1 MNKMTRWAGAVM
13 VSFSV
18 VAAVAWGQSGQ
29 ESLTTRVRPV
39 QKIDKARYVGT
50 WYEIARYPNFFE
62 RKCVS
67 DVTAQYAARPDGRIQ
82 VTNRCR
88 KDDGTWVSD
97 TGLARTD
104 GQGTGTARF
113 KVTFA
118 PQWLHWI
125 PWLWANYWVIVLD
138 DDYQFAAVGEPGREY
153 LWVLSRTP
161 TMDDNALN
169 QMRAQLRKQGYDTDK
184 LVLTPQKA
192 SAPAVPPAGASDAGQ
207 RR

>member
-1 MNKMTRWAGAVM
+1 MTRITRWIGVAIVG
-13 VSFSV
+13 FSLL
-18 VAAVAWGQSGQ
+18 AAVAWAQTGQ

-39 QKIDKARYVGT
+39 GAIDKSRYVGT

-67 DVTAQYAARPDGRIQ
+67 DVSVEYVARPDGKIE
-82 VTNRCR
+82 VTNKCR

-97 TGLARTD
+97 AGLARTD

-118 PQWLHWI
+118 PDWLRWI

-138 DDYQFAAVGEPGREY
+138 GDYQYAAVGEPGREY
-153 LWVLSRTP
+153 LWILSRTP
-161 TMDDNALN
+161 TIDENTLN

-192 SAPAVPPAGASDAGQ
+192 SIGNN
-207 RR
+207 

>member
-1 MNKMTRWAGAVM
+1 MTRWTGAVM
-13 VSFSV
+13 VGLSV
-18 VAAVAWGQSGQ
+18 VAAVAWAQSGQ

-39 QKIDKARYVGT
+39 PNIDKSRYVGT

-67 DVTAQYAARPDGRIQ
+67 DVTAEYVARSDGKIE
-82 VTNRCR
+82 VTNKCR
-88 KDDGTWVSD
+88 KEDGAWASASGV
-97 TGLARTD
+97 ARTD

-118 PQWLHWI
+118 PDWLRWI

-138 DDYQFAAVGEPGREY
+138 GDYQYAAIGEPSREY
-153 LWVLSRTP
+153 LWILSRTP
-161 TMDDNALN
+161 KIDDDTLN

-192 SAPAVPPAGASDAGQ
+192 AP
-207 RR
+207 

>member
-1 MNKMTRWAGAVM
+1 MTRWAGAVM
-13 VSFSV
+13 VGLSV
-18 VAAVAWGQSGQ
+18 VAAVAWAQSGQ

-39 QKIDKARYVGT
+39 QKIDKTRYVGT

-67 DVTAQYAARPDGRIQ
+67 DVTAEYVARPDGNID
-82 VTNRCR
+82 VTNKCR
-88 KDDGTWVSD
+88 KEDGAWASD
-97 TGLARTD
+97 SGVARTD

-118 PQWLHWI
+118 PDWLRWI

-138 DDYQFAAVGEPGREY
+138 GDYQYAAVGEPSREY
-153 LWVLSRTP
+153 LWILSRTP
-161 TMDDNALN
+161 KIDDDTLN

-192 SAPAVPPAGASDAGQ
+192 SAP
-207 RR
+207 

>member
-1 MNKMTRWAGAVM
+1 MNKVTRWVGAAM
-13 VSFSV
+13 LGLSV
-18 VAAVAWGQSGQ
+18 VAAVAWAQSGQ

-39 QKIDKARYVGT
+39 QKIDKERYVGT

-67 DVTAQYAARPDGRIQ
+67 DVTAEYVALSDGKIA
-82 VTNRCR
+82 VTNKCR
-88 KDDGTWVSD
+88 KEDGTWVSD
-97 TGLARTD
+97 GGLARTD

-118 PQWLHWI
+118 PDWLRWI

-138 DDYQFAAVGEPGREY
+138 GDYQHAAVGEPGREY
-153 LWVLSRTP
+153 LWILSRTP
-161 TMDDNALN
+161 TMDENALN

-192 SAPAVPPAGASDAGQ
+192 SVP
-207 RR
+207 